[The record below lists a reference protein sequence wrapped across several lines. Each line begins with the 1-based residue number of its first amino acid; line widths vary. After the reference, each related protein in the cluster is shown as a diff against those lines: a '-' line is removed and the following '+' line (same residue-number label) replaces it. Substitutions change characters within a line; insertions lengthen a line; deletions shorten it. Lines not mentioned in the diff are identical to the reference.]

1 MRGRRRRRLT
11 RVLDAFVTVG
21 NALDARYRHV
31 NDRAFTNPEEL
42 VGAPQNPRRV
52 AVGLSMRLQ

>member
-1 MRGRRRRRLT
+1 LT